1 MLTLFRSLRTAL
13 VLTVLAA
20 LAPAFAPAFAQDGS
34 YKIQPG
40 DTLQMDVLED
50 ASLSRPLLVLPDGTV
65 TVPSGGV
72 VKAAGMTLPQV
83 QDAVT
88 AALAPN
94 FAKTPTVYL
103 SVGQLNPDAPK
114 AGTGTGAAAGTT
126 VYLMGEVAKPG
137 SIAVP
142 KGTTLLQFLAETGG
156 LSPYAATKRIQ
167 IRRTAADGTEK
178 LWIFNY
184 AAVMAGGP
192 APAITLQKGDVI
204 IVPQRR
210 LFE

>member
-1 MLTLFRSLRTAL
+1 MPFLFRSLWTAL
-13 VLTVLAA
+13 VLTMLAA
-20 LAPAFAPAFAQDGS
+20 LAPAFAQDGG

-50 ASLSRPLLVLPDGTV
+50 SSLSRPLLVLPDGTV
-65 TVPSGGV
+65 SVPSGGV
-72 VKAAGMTLPQV
+72 VRAAGLSLPQV
-83 QDAVT
+83 QEAVT

-103 SVGQLNPDAPK
+103 SVGQLSPDTPK
-114 AGTGTGAAAGTT
+114 PGAGAAAGTT

-137 SIAVP
+137 SVAVP

-167 IRRTAADGTEK
+167 IRRMVNGEEK

>member
-1 MLTLFRSLRTAL
+1 MPTLFRSLWTAL
-13 VLTVLAA
+13 ALTVLAA
-20 LAPAFAPAFAQDGS
+20 FAFAPAFAQDGS

-50 ASLSRPLLVLPDGTV
+50 ASLSRPLLVLPDGSIS
-65 TVPSGGV
+65 VPSGGV
-72 VKAAGMTLPQV
+72 VRAAGLTLPQV

-114 AGTGTGAAAGTT
+114 AGAGGAAAGTT

-137 SIAVP
+137 TIAVP

-156 LSPYAATKRIQ
+156 LTPYAATKRIQ
-167 IRRTAADGTEK
+167 IRRTVNGEEK